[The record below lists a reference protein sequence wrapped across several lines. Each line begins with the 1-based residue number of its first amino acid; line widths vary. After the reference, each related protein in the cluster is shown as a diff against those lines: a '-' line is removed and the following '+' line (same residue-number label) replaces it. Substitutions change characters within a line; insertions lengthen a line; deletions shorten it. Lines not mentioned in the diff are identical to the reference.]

1 MKSDM
6 RIYAC
11 IFFFLFL
18 RKADEERESENL
30 LGGGYQ
36 KQKIVLT

>member
-6 RIYAC
+6 RIYTC
-11 IFFFLFL
+11 IFLLFL